1 MGYIKEDD
9 YSKLANAA
17 AIDLVDNNVSLNDSI
32 TKLASQFELN
42 QEQLYRLCE
51 ATNNTAFNHI
61 FKKKASESERLVDF
75 EVADPKKILGDQIK
89 TASVA
94 YTPVESLYAG
104 ELRELPNLMDYT
116 RKPEVSYVKTAG
128 DSSEDVRI
136 RVIGKGGDMQIFSVK
151 KGHWEMPTGTAIKGE
166 AKKEAAARILLSNTG
181 LKANTDQLKYA
192 GMQTF
197 NDKFYHT
204 FEIDVD
210 SLHRIN
216 HAEDA
221 QGNRPRIEFRKEAGF
236 ELRPTSKENLGDDV
250 RTLEKTAEYLKQEKL
265 AAIATYNDLISNVTV
280 EFRRLYNEISFE
292 DFEKRAAALW
302 GSSAEPDLNYLR
314 KRMKKAEVNYDFDK
328 LARMAGY
335 VDDMEQSEA
344 LNLFH
349 AAIMCRKKVA
359 THDVALTKLNA
370 TIAAGYA
377 QLRAV

>member
-265 AAIATYNDLISNVTV
+265 AAIATYNDLISNVAV